1 MPCPRTV
8 LLSAYLDRACTERR
22 AMLIGAHV
30 QACPA
35 CAAEL
40 FALQRLSGELRE
52 LPDPPLGLDLA
63 ARYSSRP
70 TPRRAPAWRPWL
82 GWSPAGL
89 AIAAALAMGVGLG
102 ALPPPSGS
110 PSDHGVRTVSL
121 RVFDPVP
128 PGGLCAAAGLCNT
141 SKEQT

>member
-22 AMLIGAHV
+22 AMLIGVHV
-30 QACPA
+30 RSCPA

-40 FALQRLSGELRE
+40 SALQRLSDELRE
-52 LPDPPLGLDLA
+52 LPDPPLDLDLA
-63 ARYSSRP
+63 VRYSPWPAS
-70 TPRRAPAWRPWL
+70 RRAPAWRLWL

-102 ALPPPSGS
+102 VLPPPGS
-110 PSDHGVRTVSL
+110 PSDPGVRTASL

-128 PGGLCAAAGLCNT
+128 PGGLCAAAGLCNP